1 VQSLYSPNQI
11 GGGSFL
17 GGPFAAVYFIW
28 ANFRALGE
36 PSRAA
41 AAMFWGVVFVVVILL
56 TLPFLPEKF
65 PNIIIPAVYSVAA
78 RLIAENYQL
87 KKQAIADS
95 DQYDFQS
102 TWKVVGLALAFLAAF
117 FVVALIWLFALD
129 YFHVI
134 TL

>member
-1 VQSLYSPNQI
+1 MEKLYSPNQI

-17 GGPFAAVYFIW
+17 GGPFAAVYFVW

-36 PSRAA
+36 QGRAA
-41 AAMFWGVVFVVVILL
+41 GAMLWGVVFVLVILAV
-56 TLPFLPEKF
+56 LPFLPEKF
-65 PNIIIPAVYSVAA
+65 PNIVIPAIYSVGA
-78 RLIAENYQL
+78 RLLAENYQL

-102 TWKVVGLALAFLAAF
+102 SWKVVGLALLFLAAF
-117 FVVALIWLFALD
+117 FIVAMIWLFALD